1 MQAALKPLRLLNN
14 DPVGVS
20 NEALGNKKPLGNKAS
35 PDIKGHASDKDDIA
49 VRTESAAALESLFQ
63 THHGRVF
70 RTAQRITGSAADA
83 EDVLQTVFLR
93 LIKGQEEY
101 DLSRNPEAYLSRA
114 AINASLDLLRSR
126 TRSKVVALDDVHA
139 DTLASGFRNPEAAH
153 ADSELQLLVRQAVA
167 RLGKT
172 AGEMFVLRYY
182 EGFDNKEIAVL
193 LNTSPLVVG
202 VVLHR
207 ARTKLRKEIGHYLEK
222 HHEKQ
227 S

>member
-1 MQAALKPLRLLNN
+1 VQAALKPLRIVRNQ
-14 DPVGVS
+14 P
-20 NEALGNKKPLGNKAS
+20 AS
-35 PDIKGHASDKDDIA
+35 
-49 VRTESAAALESLFQ
+49 ELETLFQ
-63 THHGRVF
+63 AHHGRVF

-93 LIKGQEEY
+93 LVKGQEDY
-101 DLSRNPEAYLSRA
+101 DWSQNPEAYLSRA

-126 TRSKVVALDDVHA
+126 TRSKSVALDEGEIDAIPSTYQNPETVHA
-139 DTLASGFRNPEAAH
+139 DR
-153 ADSELQLLVRQAVA
+153 ELQALVRQAVS

-182 EGFDNKEIAVL
+182 EGFDNKEIASL
-193 LNTSPLVVG
+193 LKTSPLVVG

-227 S
+227 

>member
-1 MQAALKPLRLLNN
+1 MQAAVKPLRL
-14 DPVGVS
+14 VK
-20 NEALGNKKPLGNKAS
+20 NEPAG
-35 PDIKGHASDKDDIA
+35 
-49 VRTESAAALESLFQ
+49 ELETLFQ

-93 LIKGQEEY
+93 LVKGQETY

-126 TRSKVVALDDVHA
+126 TRSKSVTLDEVNAETIAGRSRSPEALHA
-139 DTLASGFRNPEAAH
+139 DR
-153 ADSELQLLVRQAVA
+153 ELQTLVRQAVS

-182 EGFDNKEIAVL
+182 EGFDNKDIATIM
-193 LNTSPLVVG
+193 NTSALVVG

-207 ARTKLRKEIGHYLEK
+207 ARTRLRKEIGHYLEK
-222 HHEKQ
+222 HHEQ
-227 S
+227 

>member
-1 MQAALKPLRLLNN
+1 MQAAVKPLRIVKNQ
-14 DPVGVS
+14 PAG
-20 NEALGNKKPLGNKAS
+20 E
-35 PDIKGHASDKDDIA
+35 
-49 VRTESAAALESLFQ
+49 LENLFQ

-93 LIKGQEEY
+93 LIKGQETY

-126 TRSKVVALDDVHA
+126 NRSKSVTLDEVKADTIAGRARSPEALHA
-139 DTLASGFRNPEAAH
+139 DR
-153 ADSELQLLVRQAVA
+153 ELQTLVREAVA

-182 EGFDNKEIAVL
+182 EGLDNKEIAVVME
-193 LNTSPLVVG
+193 TSPLVVG

-207 ARTKLRKEIGHYLEK
+207 ARTRLRKEIGHYLEK
-222 HHEKQ
+222 HHEKE
-227 S
+227 

>member
-1 MQAALKPLRLLNN
+1 MQAALKPLRL
-14 DPVGVS
+14 VK
-20 NEALGNKKPLGNKAS
+20 NEPAG
-35 PDIKGHASDKDDIA
+35 
-49 VRTESAAALESLFQ
+49 ELETLFQ

-83 EDVLQTVFLR
+83 EDVLQNVFLR
-93 LIKGQEEY
+93 LVKGQETY

-126 TRSKVVALDDVHA
+126 SRARSVGLDDADA
-139 DTLASGFRNPEAAH
+139 DTLAGGARSPESLH
-153 ADSELQLLVRQAVA
+153 ADRELQSLVRQAVS

-182 EGFDNKEIAVL
+182 EGLGNKEIAEL
-193 LNTSPLVVG
+193 LETSPFVVG

-222 HHEKQ
+222 HHEKE
-227 S
+227 

>member
-1 MQAALKPLRLLNN
+1 MQAALKTLHLVNN
-14 DPVGVS
+14 DPVGVN
-20 NEALGNKKPLGNKAS
+20 NERLGSKAPVGVNKDPVNKPVALNTATVG
-35 PDIKGHASDKDDIA
+35 D
-49 VRTESAAALESLFQ
+49 LETLFQ
-63 THHGRVF
+63 AHHGRVF
-70 RTAQRITGSAADA
+70 RTAHRITGSAADA

-93 LIKGQEEY
+93 LVKGQEDY

-126 TRSKVVALDDVHA
+126 TRSKVVALDDVSA
-139 DTLASGFRNPEAAH
+139 DTLTSGFRNPELAH
-153 ADSELQLLVRQAVA
+153 ADRELQTLVRQAVA

>member
-1 MQAALKPLRLLNN
+1 MQAALKPLRL
-14 DPVGVS
+14 VE
-20 NEALGNKKPLGNKAS
+20 NEPAS
-35 PDIKGHASDKDDIA
+35 
-49 VRTESAAALESLFQ
+49 ELETLFQ
-63 THHGRVF
+63 AHHGRVF

-93 LIKGQEEY
+93 LVRGQDDY
-101 DLSRNPEAYLSRA
+101 DWSENPEAYLSRA

-126 TRSKVVALDDVHA
+126 TRSKVVALDESEIESVMGSYKSPEAVHA
-139 DTLASGFRNPEAAH
+139 DR
-153 ADSELQLLVRQAVA
+153 ELQALVREAVS

-182 EGFDNKEIAVL
+182 EGFDNKEIAAL

-222 HHEKQ
+222 HHEN
-227 S
+227 

>member
-1 MQAALKPLRLLNN
+1 VLITPETPRLSGCRRRIPLQAALKPLRLVK
-14 DPVGVS
+14 DQP
-20 NEALGNKKPLGNKAS
+20 AS
-35 PDIKGHASDKDDIA
+35 
-49 VRTESAAALESLFQ
+49 ELETLFQ
-63 THHGRVF
+63 AHHGRVF

-93 LIKGQEEY
+93 LVKGQEEY
-101 DLSRNPEAYLSRA
+101 DWSKNPEAYLSRA

-126 TRSKVVALDDVHA
+126 TRSKAVSLDDNEVDAIAGSYRNPETVHA
-139 DTLASGFRNPEAAH
+139 DR
-153 ADSELQLLVRQAVA
+153 ELQKLVRQAVS

-182 EGFDNKEIAVL
+182 EGFDNKEIAAF

-227 S
+227 

>member
-1 MQAALKPLRLLNN
+1 LQAALKPLRIV
-14 DPVGVS
+14 P
-20 NEALGNKKPLGNKAS
+20 KQPAS
-35 PDIKGHASDKDDIA
+35 
-49 VRTESAAALESLFQ
+49 ELETLFQ
-63 THHGRVF
+63 AHHGRVF
-70 RTAQRITGSAADA
+70 RTAQRITGSVADA

-93 LIKGQEEY
+93 LVKGQDDY
-101 DLSRNPEAYLSRA
+101 DWSQNPEAYLSRA

-126 TRSKVVALDDVHA
+126 TRSKAVALDDSEVDSIPSTYKNPETVHA
-139 DTLASGFRNPEAAH
+139 DR
-153 ADSELQLLVRQAVA
+153 ELQALVREAVT

-182 EGFDNKEIAVL
+182 EGFDNKEIAGL

-227 S
+227 

>member
-1 MQAALKPLRLLNN
+1 MQAALKPLRLVTEQ
-14 DPVGVS
+14 P
-20 NEALGNKKPLGNKAS
+20 AS
-35 PDIKGHASDKDDIA
+35 
-49 VRTESAAALESLFQ
+49 ELETLFQ

-93 LIKGQEEY
+93 LVKGQDDY
-101 DLSRNPEAYLSRA
+101 DWSKNPEAYLSRA

-126 TRSKVVALDDVHA
+126 TRSKTVSLDESEVDSIPSTYRTPELVHA
-139 DTLASGFRNPEAAH
+139 DRELH
-153 ADSELQLLVRQAVA
+153 ALVRQAVS

-182 EGFDNKEIAVL
+182 EGFDNKEIAAF

-222 HHEKQ
+222 HHE
-227 S
+227 

>member
-1 MQAALKPLRLLNN
+1 VTEQAP
-14 DPVGVS
+14 S
-20 NEALGNKKPLGNKAS
+20 E
-35 PDIKGHASDKDDIA
+35 
-49 VRTESAAALESLFQ
+49 LETLFQ
-63 THHGRVF
+63 AHHGRVF

-93 LIKGQEEY
+93 LIKGRDDY
-101 DLSRNPEAYLSRA
+101 DWSRNPEAYLSRA

-126 TRSKVVALDDVHA
+126 TRARAVALDDAEV
-139 DTLASGFRNPEAAH
+139 DSLAESSPSPEAAYV
-153 ADSELQLLVRQAVA
+153 DRELQKLVRQAVS

-182 EGFDNKEIAVL
+182 EGFDNKEIAAF

-222 HHEKQ
+222 HDEK
-227 S
+227 

>member
-1 MQAALKPLRLLNN
+1 MQAALKPLQLVK
-14 DPVGVS
+14 DQPVS
-20 NEALGNKKPLGNKAS
+20 E
-35 PDIKGHASDKDDIA
+35 
-49 VRTESAAALESLFQ
+49 LETLFQ
-63 THHGRVF
+63 AHHGRVF
-70 RTAQRITGSAADA
+70 RTAHRITGSTADA

-93 LIKGQEEY
+93 LVKGQEDY
-101 DLSRNPEAYLSRA
+101 DWSKNPEAYLARA

-126 TRSKVVALDDVHA
+126 TRSKSVALDESEVDSIPS
-139 DTLASGFRNPEAAH
+139 TYRSPELAH
-153 ADSELQLLVRQAVA
+153 ADRELQKLVRQAVS

-182 EGFDNKEIAVL
+182 EGYDNKEIAAFL
-193 LNTSPLVVG
+193 KTTPLVVG

-227 S
+227 

>member
-1 MQAALKPLRLLNN
+1 MQAALKTLQLVNN
-14 DPVGVS
+14 DPVGVNS
-20 NEALGNKKPLGNKAS
+20 KPVNSDPSVAKTDSVGELETLFKA
-35 PDIKGHASDKDDIA
+35 
-49 VRTESAAALESLFQ
+49 
-63 THHGRVF
+63 HHGRVF
-70 RTAQRITGSAADA
+70 RTAHRITGSAADA

-93 LIKGQEEY
+93 LVKGQDDY

-126 TRSKVVALDDVHA
+126 SRSKLVGLDDVA
-139 DTLASGFRNPEAAH
+139 TEALASGFRNPEVAH
-153 ADSELQLLVRQAVA
+153 ADSELQKLVRQAVS

-182 EGFDNKEIAVL
+182 EGFDNKEIAAL

-222 HHEKQ
+222 HHEE
-227 S
+227 